1 MKKFLIISGT
11 VYSIAYVGM
20 LAWMM
25 LRPEQ
30 YGEWIGKMSAG
41 MFRAFAKDGEI

>member
-1 MKKFLIISGT
+1 MKKFIIISGT
-11 VYSIAYVGM
+11 IYSVAYVGM

-25 LRPEQ
+25 LKPEQ

-41 MFRAFAKDGEI
+41 IFKVFAKEEEI